1 MARVFFFISSTSNNL
16 DLASSS
22 RQKNRRPGDGRRN
35 KNSQI
40 IAEFVGQGAVF
51 FDVGP
56 SVNWVFGSPRKP
68 GGWVFQGGFLQK
80 TGGFWLANVGI
91 FPAMMRGKGTLKTG
105 LREHRVFGKHPSLA
119 DVVVLRLIFVTS
131 WILWKKQLFS
141 RVQWGAFSIACPS
154 PLHWPFLE
162 MSSLWG
168 TTFAWLYP
176 GADTWTNGF
185 GREEKVLF
193 DREAGNP
200 LCQGSAKMTLRPRTP
215 LISIPLTVSTR
226 QSPSEFPRYTQG
238 RARGECCRKQRGLLK
253 NI

>member
-1 MARVFFFISSTSNNL
+1 MAEEIKTARSLQNLLVKAQFFLMSGQVSIGFLEALGSQEVGFSKV
-16 DLASSS
+16 DFYK
-22 RQKNRRPGDGRRN
+22 RQ
-35 KNSQI
+35 
-40 IAEFVGQGAVF
+40 V
-51 FDVGP
+51 
-56 SVNWVFGSPRKP
+56 VFGWP
-68 GGWVFQGGFLQK
+68 
-80 TGGFWLANVGI
+80 
-91 FPAMMRGKGTLKTG
+91 MRL
-105 LREHRVFGKHPSLA
+105 S
-119 DVVVLRLIFVTS
+119 FVTS
-131 WILWKKQLFS
+131 WILWKKQLLS

-154 PLHWPFLE
+154 PLHGPFLE

-226 QSPSEFPRYTQG
+226 QSQSEFSRYTQG
-238 RARGECCRKQRGLLK
+238 RARGECAASKGAL
-253 NI
+253 